1 MRRILVLV
9 YSAFLLI
16 LLVNF
21 FFYKDLYNKQIKYT
35 EELLDRQVQNVG
47 ATVDSA
53 NYRFVSDLNKICFS
67 EDLSLF
73 FTDKEYQYRVKEK
86 MKLFF
91 SKYKN
96 FVTGIKLY
104 DNNKNEFTL
113 KQDIETGDWLEQPF
127 ILHVQAEIFPVEKM
141 LKDGKR
147 YDYYLPVIDKLNP
160 RVAGNIVVTV
170 DYVKLFTEIFSDFN
184 LKNYQWQWVV
194 SDSGVVIYD
203 NSVHKI
209 EYSGLESIRKNI
221 TGGSVGNLIHKA
233 KVDGKDT
240 EIISSIYSTELLQRE
255 LGLVFS
261 APSGFLR
268 KNIIRNSLFIVI
280 GTLLLIQLIILILW
294 RFIKNQK
301 AEMKK
306 FETSEKMLVR
316 LIEEMPVGVIIHNS
330 AREIIKANKVAAELY
345 SYENEADMKEKIFPE
360 TVLTDDNDYFIK
372 NLAGTFRPDQFV
384 IIKKEIGELV
394 LFRNAI
400 PVVFMGEEATME
412 ILIDVTLL
420 ESARKQE
427 AQANIAKSEF
437 LTRMSYEIRTPLNG
451 IIGMTDVL
459 NKFEHTRDVQEI
471 IRLLRRSTEVLLNI
485 INDILDFSR
494 IESGKMILDEI
505 PFNLREEITYCTDLA
520 RTHIAEED
528 PVLICFVDDNVPESI
543 IGDPFRLRQV
553 LTNLLIFSV
562 SNTEKGEIRLK
573 CFLKQNKQG
582 MVILGF
588 ELSDSG
594 TAYDKATL
602 KKIFGDYI
610 NIESKT
616 ATRSQGSGFGTIL
629 SRQLIEMMGGELVAE
644 SPSGLSGNLGLKVS
658 FTISTY
664 SNDRQIKNLSL
675 ERIRNYAMVKTL
687 VITGN
692 QGRDEEVLGNLHRLG
707 LSVSVTTFQK
717 STINQIKSNLNFP
730 DERYRLVVIFD
741 DESFDGFE
749 VARTIFDNSLSDN
762 FIMFMISSND
772 KKGNYKKC
780 ITLGIDYYLIKP
792 FAISDMLDTI
802 KNSFPY
808 IEDPS
813 KSVALDEIRSDL
825 RFLVVEDN
833 IMNQKVIGT
842 MLKNL
847 GYSFDVANDGYQGY
861 LQAKTRKYDLI
872 FMDLIMPEMDGF
884 ESARKILE
892 HDKSILI
899 VAFTADNMPE
909 SKRKAELS
917 GIRDFISK
925 PVRIDELKRL
935 IAAYFRNKQSDS
947 SQH

>member
-141 LKDGKR
+141 IKDGKR
-147 YDYYLPVIDKLNP
+147 YDYYLPVIDKVNP

-170 DYVKLFTEIFSDFN
+170 DYVKYFTEIFSDFN

-194 SDSGVVIYD
+194 SDSGIVIYD
-203 NSVHKI
+203 NSIHKI
-209 EYSGLESIRKNI
+209 EYSGLERIKKNI
-221 TGGSVGNLIHKA
+221 TGSSVGNLIHKA
-233 KVDGKDT
+233 KVDGTDT
-240 EIISSIYSTELLQRE
+240 EIISSVYSTELLQRE

-280 GTLLLIQLIILILW
+280 GTLLLIQLIIWILW

-345 SYENEADMKEKIFPE
+345 SYENEGDMKEKIFPE

-459 NKFEHTRDVQEI
+459 NKFEHTKDVQEI
-471 IRLLRRSTEVLLNI
+471 IKLLRRSTEVLLNI

-520 RTHIAEED
+520 RTHIADEGPE
-528 PVLICFVDDNVPESI
+528 LICTVDDTVPESI

-644 SPSGLSGNLGLKVS
+644 SPSGLSGYLGLKVS

-741 DESFDGFE
+741 DEGFDGFE

-884 ESARKILE
+884 ESSRKILE

-935 IAAYFRNKQSDS
+935 IAVYFRNKQSDS